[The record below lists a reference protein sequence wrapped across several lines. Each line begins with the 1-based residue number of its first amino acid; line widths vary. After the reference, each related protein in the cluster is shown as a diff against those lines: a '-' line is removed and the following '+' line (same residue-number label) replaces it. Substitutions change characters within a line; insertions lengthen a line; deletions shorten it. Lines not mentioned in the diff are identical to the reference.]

1 MDIILQKFAGKIDAK
16 SLLSTVEELRVEYI
30 DDGLTKEDVPPILGR
45 LMMESVKFKKL
56 PGPHKK
62 KLVIAVLNHLI
73 EEIDEGE
80 KKSINLYAKSDVN
93 VIFEKSKEQSIS
105 SRIKINDTLTAP
117 IEKGQKCGEII
128 IELDGKVINR
138 VDLIAAE
145 DVKKST
151 YNLMLSKIFNSW
163 IFK

>member
-1 MDIILQKFAGKIDAK
+1 MDAILQKFAGKIDAQ
-16 SLLSTVEELRVEYI
+16 SLVKTVEELRVEYI

-80 KKSINLYAKSDVN
+80 KDSEFEIMLKSLVPPM
-93 VIFEKSKEQSIS
+93 V
-105 SRIKINDTLTAP
+105 
-117 IEKGQKCGEII
+117 
-128 IELDGKVINR
+128 DGFAAMLKANKA
-138 VDLIAAE
+138 IASCFSCLAQG
-145 DVKKST
+145 K
-151 YNLMLSKIFNSW
+151 
-163 IFK
+163 